1 MLAWIDRHLWHLA
14 AVTGTGYVLL
24 SAYAS
29 WLAVS

>member
-1 MLAWIDRHLWHLA
+1 MFAWIDRHLGGLMV
-14 AVTGTGYVLL
+14 AVGTGYVVL